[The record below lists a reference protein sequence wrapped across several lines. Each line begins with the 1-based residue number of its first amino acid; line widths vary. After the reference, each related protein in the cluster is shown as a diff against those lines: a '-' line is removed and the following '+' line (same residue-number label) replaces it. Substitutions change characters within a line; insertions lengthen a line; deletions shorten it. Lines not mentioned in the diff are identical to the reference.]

1 MGDDDWNVVMRKK
14 HGSRTKEDELAKI
27 SVSIFVTNFPETC
40 SAKDLFQTCKV
51 FGHVVDSYIPLKRS
65 QSGKRFG
72 FVRFINV
79 FSVERLISNL
89 CTLWIGKHKLHA
101 NIPRFQ
107 RSSVNAKA
115 SAPIGGSAQPVRKG
129 VKDPLLNNQNAY
141 GNSGRSSHSSYSG
154 PKPKAHTGSYANA
167 VNEAH
172 GSMLSPSPAL
182 VLDDSCLVER
192 DLSRHVMGKVKDF
205 SAIPNL
211 STIFSDEG
219 FYGTKLTYMGGMWVM
234 IELDKVD
241 TKETLKNHSGV
252 KSWFLDIKD
261 AVEDFVSEDRIVW
274 MDIEGVPLKAWSRET
289 FIKIGKKWGETLDL
303 EDNTAT
309 SFGRK
314 RICIRTNHATSIF
327 ESFKIIVKGR
337 VYMVRA
343 KELFTWNPIFM
354 IHKEKDYNSDVES
367 VIEPIN
373 NNDNEED
380 LDDDYASDV
389 NDVPE
394 TVFGTNSSSNIQGNG
409 PVAVQQSDDPFG
421 LYDLMNKKK
430 TREISEPSPS
440 LTHPPGFTPEFLEK
454 QNAVEDKNSL
464 EFLNAKVMT
473 SSQEIP
479 TVDHNDQTSQKET
492 NCGGSVL
499 GVMEDVIRVG
509 QAMGYSMEGCV
520 KDLAAIID
528 NQGDA
533 NNSLGKRRIL
543 DYEQQMTRIVAW
555 CLGFMKWVSEDPSY
569 VTGGEPEYPQ
579 ELFSAVDLL
588 FLQFLVRSPTLDSAN
603 SCVMQ
608 GASCTQRKVSMV
620 SFSRISPNNFLSSIL
635 LVVVIIV
642 TVVIVMVILIVVV
655 FAIVGVVIV
664 VAIFGVWAYAFHQ
677 DKASLVRVP
686 VVNVTLSSS
695 AHLLRENTDSFP
707 LFATGISLGPVF
719 LLGLSAFAIAA
730 CASRAAVI
738 PSVMSCWMAA
748 KVMAGVSDVDERITE
763 KRDEKTKPNDKPDRT
778 GKDCEDKAKSKP
790 KKCGFGGLARMPP
803 KRTSTSKTPAITLAA
818 IQQLITDGIIAA
830 LEAQATTMAN
840 ADNPNRKH
848 CKCAKEVRVTFAT
861 DATCIT
867 QELCTVKW
875 RNSDQKLLE
884 TKRSSSETTLLRI
897 LSYKDWTLLFV
908 IEQLMAW
915 SGMDMKMAK
924 TCYHSH
930 CSSSKGI
937 VAIVNKLGNLGRD
950 MKKLKENV
958 HAIQV
963 GCQTCEGA
971 YLDKECPLNEEVMW
985 KPSSGEKR
993 PSLTKIINKYIE
1005 EASKRQAKQDEW
1017 LKKFYQ
1023 STEANRETH
1032 DKIIQGLEG
1041 KEIEYFYAN
1050 SGFSDNEEEETDDS
1064 GMAEAVAALEATLK
1078 KKREEPKKVKQN
1090 VN

>member
-1 MGDDDWNVVMRKK
+1 MDE
-14 HGSRTKEDELAKI
+14 TEDEEHDEDTFVLACDDEAD
-27 SVSIFVTNFPETC
+27 IFDNLSRKHNE
-40 SAKDLFQTCKV
+40 Q
-51 FGHVVDSYIPLKRS
+51 IPGDYMEILL
-65 QSGKRFG
+65 
-72 FVRFINV
+72 
-79 FSVERLISNL
+79 VE
-89 CTLWIGKHKLHA
+89 
-101 NIPRFQ
+101 Q

-115 SAPIGGSAQPVRKG
+115 SAPIGGSAQPVRKE

-141 GNSGRSSHSSYSG
+141 ADSGRSSHSSYSG
-154 PKPKAHTGSYANA
+154 SKPKAHIGSYANA

-219 FYGTKLTYMGGMWVM
+219 FYGTKLTYMGGLWVM

-389 NDVPE
+389 NGVPE

-499 GVMEDVIRVG
+499 GVMEDVIRMNALSINIQGLGHKTKKEWVKALTYKHKLNFLAIQETKMNRISHMDVRFMWG
-509 QAMGYSMEGCV
+509 NTNYDFVCSDSLGNSGGILCIWEATIFKKENVTISDNFIAIYGTWLSNNAKILFVVVYAPQQASSKTILWDYFSTLLRRWNGE
-520 KDLAAIID
+520 AIIM
-528 NQGDA
+528 GDF
-533 NNSLGKRRIL
+533 NEVRSREERRGSCFNPYSARRFDSFIL
-543 DYEQQMTRIVAW
+543 TSGLVDIKLEGYTFTWSHPSATKMSKLDRF
-555 CLGFMKWVSEDPSY
+555 LVSE
-569 VTGGEPEYPQ
+569 GIFN
-579 ELFSAVDLL
+579 LFPYMTAIC
-588 FLQFLVRSPTLDSAN
+588 LD
-603 SCVMQ
+603 
-608 GASCTQRKVSMV
+608 RH
-620 SFSRISPNNFLSSIL
+620 ISDHRPI
-635 LVVVIIV
+635 
-642 TVVIVMVILIVVV
+642 
-655 FAIVGVVIV
+655 
-664 VAIFGVWAYAFHQ
+664 
-677 DKASLVRVP
+677 
-686 VVNVTLSSS
+686 
-695 AHLLRENTDSFP
+695 LLREVNVDFGPTPFRFYNSWFNIVGFDEMIQASWHSFSHSDRNAMVRFKKKLQDLKSIIRRWVKDKRALSMGTKRDIINELGAIDKELDSG
-707 LFATGISLGPVF
+707 LVSDTISLRRLELKHK
-719 LLGLSAFAIAA
+719 LLNI
-730 CASRAAVI
+730 
-738 PSVMSCWMAA
+738 
-748 KVMAGVSDVDERITE
+748 
-763 KRDEKTKPNDKPDRT
+763 NDMESK
-778 GKDCEDKAKSKP
+778 EYIQKSKVTWAIE
-790 KKCGFGGLARMPP
+790 GDEN
-803 KRTSTSKTPAITLAA
+803 SKFFH
-818 IQQLITDGIIAA
+818 G
-830 LEAQATTMAN
+830 
-840 ADNPNRKH
+840 
-848 CKCAKEVRVTFAT
+848 
-861 DATCIT
+861 
-867 QELCTVKW
+867 
-875 RNSDQKLLE
+875 
-884 TKRSSSETTLLRI
+884 
-897 LSYKDWTLLFV
+897 
-908 IEQLMAW
+908 
-915 SGMDMKMAK
+915 
-924 TCYHSH
+924 
-930 CSSSKGI
+930 
-937 VAIVNKLGNLGRD
+937 
-950 MKKLKENV
+950 
-958 HAIQV
+958 
-963 GCQTCEGA
+963 
-971 YLDKECPLNEEVMW
+971 
-985 KPSSGEKR
+985 
-993 PSLTKIINKYIE
+993 IINKKRSQLAIRGIFVDGSWCTDPGKVK
-1005 EASKRQAKQDEW
+1005 EAFVNHFETRFKEPVKHRFKINFQFPKKLLQYQVEDLEKSVSRDEIRLAVWNCGSNKSPGPDGYSFDFFKKYWDLIGSDLCEAVEYFFDKGSFPKGCNSSFIALIPKVLDAKFVNDFRPIS
-1017 LKKFYQ
+1017 LIGCVYKIVTKVL
-1023 STEANRETH
+1023 ANR
-1032 DKIIQGLEG
+1032 L
-1041 KEIEYFYAN
+1041 KEVISDIVSDTQSAFV
-1050 SGFSDNEEEETDDS
+1050 SGRQILD
-1064 GMAEAVAALEATLK
+1064 G
-1078 KKREEPKKVKQN
+1078 P
-1090 VN
+1090 